1 MSSSEG
7 LLDPIQTGIKSL
19 LDSCLAE
26 AQDNNS
32 ELPELIPAFDQ
43 LIEVM
48 TRIEADSAVD
58 HASDDTDITQ
68 IGEYA
73 LHLLDRTTVVYNTL
87 GIQNGKE
94 NLVWLTINLASWIA
108 RHDGQIEELELV
120 VDAIAVAANNTPEPA
135 QLESLGSI
143 IAEIINAVPPA
154 ISQDLEKS
162 NPGRPWRVLLMNY
175 SIVATRSHNTGL
187 MEKAFE
193 VLTGNLPED
202 ASQFFIEGMQ
212 QMDAL
217 NYPAHVR
224 EVMEKYHRQWTIN
237 RSLH

>member
-1 MSSSEG
+1 MPSSEE
-7 LLDPIQTGIKSL
+7 LLEPVQAGIKML

-26 AQDNNS
+26 APDSNS
-32 ELPELIPAFDQ
+32 ELPELVTAFDQ

-48 TRIEADSAVD
+48 ARIEADSVVD
-58 HASDDTDITQ
+58 QGSDDTDITR

-73 LHLLDRTTVVYNTL
+73 LQLLDRTAVVYNTL
-87 GIQNGKE
+87 GIQGGKE
-94 NLVWLTINLASWIA
+94 NLVWLTINLALWIA
-108 RHDGQIEELELV
+108 RHGGQIEELELV
-120 VDAIAVAANNTPEPA
+120 VDAIAVAANNTSIPEK
-135 QLESLGSI
+135 LELLGNMI
-143 IAEIINAVPPA
+143 EEIINAAPPA

-193 VLTGNLPED
+193 VLTSSLPED
-202 ASQFFIEGMQ
+202 APKFFTEGMQ

-217 NYPAHVR
+217 DYPAQVR
-224 EVMEKYHRQWTIN
+224 EIMEKYHQQWTVN